1 MRVRDI
7 IRRLEDEGWVQ
18 VRQKG
23 SHRVFK
29 KKGVPELIVLPDHG
43 MGREPS
49 IGVMRDIEKKAGW
62 A

>member
-1 MRVRDI
+1 MKVRDI

-29 KKGVPELIVLPDHG
+29 KTGVPELIVLPDHG
-43 MGREPS
+43 MGRNPPS
-49 IGVMRDIEKKAGW
+49 V
-62 A
+62 